1 MAEITPQT
9 LRRAV
14 AGRRPR
20 VILLTVVVAAVLA
33 DSSVV
38 VLALPDMLRTFS
50 TSVER
55 IVWVITGFNLA
66 LALCAVPAAFVSRRI
81 GPRPVFVVGVVTFVA
96 GSLVCGLAGGVTALI
111 AARCVQAVGGGALVG
126 AALELL
132 AEELGE
138 RPATDLWTSAAAV
151 GAAFGPAVGGA
162 LTQAFDWR
170 AIFFVQLPLGLAALT
185 VARSGAARPPRER
198 LQRPEWSS
206 NTALGLVAGGLTAAL
221 FLLVLLMVDG
231 YQLEPLQAAAA
242 VSAIPVGAVLTGLA
256 VKGDRH
262 LLTRG
267 VAGSLLVAG
276 GLAALGMLPH
286 ASVWWTIVPQLLIGA
301 GLALAVPALSQLALQ
316 RRPLPVQGAWTI
328 AARHAGVVIGLVILT
343 PLLVSDLEAQS
354 KRAEQAGAGI
364 VLESPLSLP
373 AKLKLGQALETR
385 IGAAQTQVPDLA
397 PVFRAQHPSAADRPA
412 YDAVQASLTDQIRR
426 AVTRAFRRA
435 FLVGGLLAL
444 AALVPLLIARR
455 GRGLRLPVVAGA
467 AVVAVLPVTAAL
479 ATGAASY
486 GPSPPPDPCAPRAW
500 GSTGSLQALT
510 NEVALST
517 LNGVACRL
525 HVPAATLALSL
536 SSDAQLAQFR
546 RRHGISDARLG
557 AAIRAGL
564 HQAVADGQRSGKI
577 NGLEAVA
584 LNAVLA
590 RVPESWLRD
599 QLPNALSYARGS
611 SGGL

>member
-1 MAEITPQT
+1 
-9 LRRAV
+9 
-14 AGRRPR
+14 
-20 VILLTVVVAAVLA
+20 
-33 DSSVV
+33 
-38 VLALPDMLRTFS
+38 
-50 TSVER
+50 
-55 IVWVITGFNLA
+55 
-66 LALCAVPAAFVSRRI
+66 
-81 GPRPVFVVGVVTFVA
+81 VFVVGVVAFA
-96 GSLVCGLAGGVTALI
+96 GASLACGLAGGVTELI
-111 AARCVQAVGGGALVG
+111 AARCLQAAGGGALVG

-138 RPATDLWTSAAAV
+138 RPATDLWTAAAAV

-170 AIFFVQLPLGLAALT
+170 AIFFVQLPLGVAAAT
-185 VARSGAARPPRER
+185 VVRSGAARPPRER

-206 NTALGLVAGGLTAAL
+206 NAALGLVAGGLTAAL

-242 VSAIPVGAVLTGLA
+242 VSAIPAGAVLTGLL

-267 VAGSLLVAG
+267 AAGSLLVAG

-343 PLLVSDLEAQS
+343 PLLVSDLGAQS

-385 IGAAQTQVPDLA
+385 LAGAKAEAQVPDLA
-397 PVFRAQHPSAADRPA
+397 AAFRAQRPSAADRPA

-435 FLVGGLLAL
+435 FLVGSLLAL
-444 AALVPLLIARR
+444 AALIPLLVARH

-486 GPSPPPDPCAPRAW
+486 GPSSPPDPCAPRTW
-500 GSTGSLQALT
+500 GSTGSLQALAD
-510 NEVALST
+510 EVALST

-546 RRHGISDARLG
+546 RRHGLSDARLG

-577 NGLEAVA
+577 NGLEAAA

-599 QLPNALSYARGS
+599 QLPSALSYARGS
-611 SGGL
+611 GGL